1 MRQRAVVSLFLCSWL
16 FLGATLVY
24 AAGPVDSPNSRQ
36 QGSEGQIAR
45 PQGQDI
51 PQPDPEL
58 EKKMAKA
65 RLTERYKGLKRDSEK
80 LLEMAT
86 ELKQY
91 VDKSNEQV
99 LSMDVIKKCEEIE
112 KLAKS
117 VRTKMKGE

>member
-1 MRQRAVVSLFLCSWL
+1 MRQRATVSLLLCCL
-16 FLGATLVY
+16 VMLGTTLMY
-24 AAGPVDSPNSRQ
+24 AAGPAISPKPRQ
-36 QGSEGQIAR
+36 QGTDGQITQR
-45 PQGQDI
+45 GEQDI
-51 PQPDPEL
+51 PKPDPEL
-58 EKKMAKA
+58 ERKMAKA
-65 RLTERYKGLKRDSEK
+65 RLTERYTDLKRDSEK

-112 KLAKS
+112 KLAKR

>member
-1 MRQRAVVSLFLCSWL
+1 MRQRAVMSLFLCCL
-16 FLGATLVY
+16 VVLGTTLVY
-24 AAGPVDSPNSRQ
+24 ASGPANSSNPRQ
-36 QGSEGQIAR
+36 EGADAQVTPR
-45 PQGQDI
+45 GQEI
-51 PQPDPEL
+51 SKPDPEL

-65 RLTERYKGLKRDSEK
+65 RLTERYKNLKRDSEK

-91 VDKSNEQV
+91 VDRSNEQV
-99 LSMDVIKKCEEIE
+99 LSLEVIKKCEEIE

>member
-1 MRQRAVVSLFLCSWL
+1 MRQRAVVILLLCCL
-16 FLGATLVY
+16 VVLGTTLVY
-24 AAGPVDSPNSRQ
+24 AAGPAVSPNPRQ
-36 QGSEGQIAR
+36 QGNNGQF
-45 PQGQDI
+45 PSGQDI
-51 PQPDPEL
+51 PKPDPEL

-65 RLTERYKGLKRDSEK
+65 RLTERYKDLKRDSEK

-91 VDKSNEQV
+91 VDRSNEHV